1 MKRPIVSLISSI
13 TLGLAAA
20 LVPVTAHAAAPPAT
34 EYAAL
39 GDSYAAGYGIAP
51 RFELPGTTAELCARS
66 SMAYPVRLDRNQAD
80 SPSFDFAA
88 CSGALTTDIIGPQP
102 LDTTGDTA
110 VPQDTGLSAGTD
122 VVTLTIGGND
132 IGFGDAAGCLKTPT
146 APGCGNIGARV
157 WLGLQ
162 ALASTTPTNF
172 IDPVTG
178 RPVTVAGLPTALG
191 DILAHAPNAQVY
203 VSDYPVLLASCG
215 QAYDSL
221 NQANVALNS
230 VIQQVT
236 MQMSAAYPRVHFVDA
251 AAAFAGHDVCSA
263 EPWISSTTLHPTI
276 AGQVGYANAFREAM
290 RATSGS

>member
-39 GDSYAAGYGIAP
+39 GDSYAAGYGIAQ
-51 RFELPGTTAELCARS
+51 RFELPGTTPELCARS

-80 SPSFDFAA
+80 APGFDFAA
-88 CSGALTTDIIGPQP
+88 CSGAITTDIVAPQP
-102 LDTTGDTA
+102 LDTTGHTA
-110 VPQDTGLSAGTD
+110 APQDTALSAGTG
-122 VVTLTIGGND
+122 VVTVTIGGND
-132 IGFGDAAGCLKTPT
+132 IGFGDAAGCLKSPT
-146 APGCGNIGARV
+146 AGCANIGERV

-162 ALASTTPTNF
+162 ALASPTPTAF
-172 IDPVTG
+172 IDPVTQ
-178 RPVTVAGLPTALG
+178 RAITIAGLPTALG
-191 DILAHAPNAQVY
+191 DILAHAPTAQIY

-215 QAYDSL
+215 PDYASL
-221 NQANVALNS
+221 NQANVALNT
-230 VIQQVT
+230 VIEQVT
-236 MQMSAAYPRVHFVDA
+236 MQMSAVYPRVHFVDV
-251 AAAFAGHDVCSA
+251 AAAFTGHDACSA

-290 RATSGS
+290 RTTSGS